1 MALQTPF
8 WGSNRLFDL
17 LTYKRE
23 PLLQRLFSTFA
34 KGWPGMGLLCLRLG
48 AAIVLFHNGV
58 VGSVESPYQQHFLR
72 PLIEAAAG
80 LFLCAGLWTPIA
92 GGAAAIIGL
101 WGAFWRSGDPWSQI
115 LLAILGAGLA
125 MLGPGA
131 WSIDARLFGRKRINI
146 PDR

>member
-1 MALQTPF
+1 M
-8 WGSNRLFDL
+8 DL
-17 LTYKRE
+17 LPLKRE
-23 PLLQRLFSTFA
+23 LFLQRLFSTFA

-48 AAIVLFHNGV
+48 AGIFLFHDRV
-58 VGSVESPYQQHFLR
+58 VGSVESGHQQHFLGL
-72 PLIEAAAG
+72 LIEAAAG

-92 GGAAAIIGL
+92 GGAAAIIWL

-131 WSIDARLFGRKRINI
+131 WSVDAHLFGRKRITV

>member
-1 MALQTPF
+1 L
-8 WGSNRLFDL
+8 DL

-48 AAIVLFHNGV
+48 TGIVLFHDGV
-58 VGSVESPYQQHFLR
+58 VGSVESPHQQHFLGL
-72 PLIEAAAG
+72 LIEAAAG

-92 GGAAAIIGL
+92 GGATAIIGL
-101 WGAFWRSGDPWSQI
+101 WGAFSRPADLWSQ
-115 LLAILGAGLA
+115 LQLAILGAGLA

-131 WSIDARLFGRKRINI
+131 WSVDARLFGRKRINI